1 MVKIDFEKTDG
12 VYTLQDAL
20 HLPDDHNFSESDIEV
35 MKQQRFDN
43 WMLVITA
50 PAPEP
55 TPEPTPEETPP
66 EETPPS
72 EVA

>member
-20 HLPDDHNFSESDIEV
+20 HLPDDHTLSESDIEA
-35 MKQQRFDN
+35 MKQQRFDK
-43 WMLVITA
+43 WLLIITT

-55 TPEPTPEETPP
+55 TTEEP
-66 EETPPS
+66 PPS
-72 EVA
+72 EVV